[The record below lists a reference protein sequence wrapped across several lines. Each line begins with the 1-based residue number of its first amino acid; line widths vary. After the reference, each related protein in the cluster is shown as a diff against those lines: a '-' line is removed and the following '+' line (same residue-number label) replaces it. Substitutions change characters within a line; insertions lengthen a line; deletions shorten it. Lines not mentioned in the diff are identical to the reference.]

1 VTERCH
7 RETPSVLSGAHALI
21 LSWTEDGTLDEDQ
34 AADLKDDLESH
45 VQLAIGLTTATGV
58 ARNLKITKAKLE
70 GAYQAAR
77 KADLLAKLDQAV
89 QNNRI
94 TADQAAQL
102 KAKLDEA
109 DLPGYKP
116 LLFGG
121 GARLHG
127 GMFGVRLGGLFGGP
141 LFGGPITGG
150 AKQQPAARA
159 PGSARS

>member
-1 VTERCH
+1 M
-7 RETPSVLSGAHALI
+7 
-21 LSWTEDGTLDEDQ
+21 
-34 AADLKDDLESH
+34 
-45 VQLAIGLTTATGV
+45 
-58 ARNLKITKAKLE
+58 
-70 GAYQAAR
+70 
-77 KADLLAKLDQAV
+77 

-121 GARLHG
+121 GARLHS

-141 LFGGPITGG
+141 LFGGPIMGG
-150 AKQQPAARA
+150 AKRQPAARV